1 MAKKNETPEIGYVK
15 KETMFWVATI
25 ALVVGFLIGVVL
37 TVYKSRSGLPVQ
49 SSPQGSQSAPPSAS
63 DQGSSVEMA
72 ARIFELEKQT
82 AQNPQSAEAWIQLG
96 NLYFDTDNYEKAIGA
111 YQNSLALKPDN
122 AYVLTDMGVMYRR
135 SGKPAEAIRAFS
147 KAIAVDPRHEVSRFN
162 KGIVLMHDLKDRE
175 GALKAWEGLLEIN
188 PLAMA
193 PNGQS
198 VDQLIQHYKEGHD
211 KNTFN

>member
-1 MAKKNETPEIGYVK
+1 
-15 KETMFWVATI
+15 
-25 ALVVGFLIGVVL
+25 
-37 TVYKSRSGLPVQ
+37 
-49 SSPQGSQSAPPSAS
+49 
-63 DQGSSVEMA
+63 MA

-96 NLYFDTDNYEKAIGA
+96 NLYFDTDNNEKAIGA

-122 AYVLTDMGVMYRR
+122 ANVLTDMGVMYRR
-135 SGKPAEAIRAFS
+135 SGKPAEAIKAFS

-198 VDQLIQHYKEGHD
+198 VDQLIQHYREHLK
-211 KNTFN
+211 K

>member
-1 MAKKNETPEIGYVK
+1 MAKKDETPEIGYVK
-15 KETMFWVATI
+15 KEAMFWVATI
-25 ALVVGFLIGVVL
+25 TLVVGFLIGVVL

-49 SSPQGSQSAPPSAS
+49 SSPQGSQSAPPSNS

-72 ARIFELEKQT
+72 ARIIELEKQT

-96 NLYFDTDNYEKAIGA
+96 HLYFDTDNYEKAIGA

-122 AYVLTDMGVMYRR
+122 ANVLTDMGVMYRR
-135 SGKPAEAIRAFS
+135 SGMPAEAIKAFS

-198 VDQLIQHYKEGHD
+198 VDQLIQHYREHLK
-211 KNTFN
+211 K

>member
-1 MAKKNETPEIGYVK
+1 MAKKDETPEIGYVK

-25 ALVVGFLIGVVL
+25 TLVVGFLIGVVL

-49 SSPQGSQSAPPSAS
+49 SSPQGSQSAPPSNS

-96 NLYFDTDNYEKAIGA
+96 NLYFDTDNNEKAIGA

-122 AYVLTDMGVMYRR
+122 ASVLNDMGVMYRR
-135 SGKPAEAIRAFS
+135 SGMPAEAIKAFS

-162 KGIVLMHDLKDRE
+162 KGIVMMHDLKDRE

-198 VDQLIQHYKEGHD
+198 VDQLIQHYREHLIK
-211 KNTFN
+211 

>member
-1 MAKKNETPEIGYVK
+1 MAK
-15 KETMFWVATI
+15 MFWVATI
-25 ALVVGFLIGVVL
+25 TLVVGFLIGVVL

-49 SSPQGSQSAPPSAS
+49 SSPQGSQSAPPSNS

-96 NLYFDTDNYEKAIGA
+96 NLYFDTDNNEKAIGA

-122 AYVLTDMGVMYRR
+122 ANVLTDMGVMYRR
-135 SGKPAEAIRAFS
+135 SGMPAEAIKAFS

-198 VDQLIQHYKEGHD
+198 VDQLIQHYREHLK
-211 KNTFN
+211 K

>member
-1 MAKKNETPEIGYVK
+1 MAKKDETPEIGYVK

-25 ALVVGFLIGVVL
+25 TLVVGFLIGVVL

-49 SSPQGSQSAPPSAS
+49 SSPQGSQSAPPSNS

-72 ARIFELEKQT
+72 ARIIELEKQT

-96 NLYFDTDNYEKAIGA
+96 HLYFDTDNYEKAIGA

-122 AYVLTDMGVMYRR
+122 ANVLTDMGVMYRR
-135 SGKPAEAIRAFS
+135 SGMPAEAIKAFS

-193 PNGQS
+193 PNDQS
-198 VDQLIQHYKEGHD
+198 VDQLIQHYREHLK
-211 KNTFN
+211 K

>member
-1 MAKKNETPEIGYVK
+1 MAKKDETPEIGYVK
-15 KETMFWVATI
+15 KETVFWVATI
-25 ALVVGFLIGVVL
+25 TLVVGFLIGVVL

-49 SSPQGSQSAPPSAS
+49 SSPQGSQSAPPSNS

-72 ARIFELEKQT
+72 ARIIELEKQT

-96 NLYFDTDNYEKAIGA
+96 HLYFDTDNYEKAIGA

-122 AYVLTDMGVMYRR
+122 ANVLTDMGVMYRR
-135 SGKPAEAIRAFS
+135 SGMPAEAIKAFS

-198 VDQLIQHYKEGHD
+198 VDQLIQHYREHLK
-211 KNTFN
+211 K